1 VAIRASSL
9 CTFSFTHVQKWSKGK
24 TREKLNNAVIWDQA
38 TYNKL
43 LKEVPAYKLITPSVV
58 ADRLRL
64 NGSLAKQGLRHLET
78 KGLIKLVVKHSRQ
91 LIYTRA
97 IAAAEPEAGEKKAAG
112 GGGSKKK
119 AAKKEEVE
127 EEAADE

>member
-1 VAIRASSL
+1 M
-9 CTFSFTHVQKWSKGK
+9 
-24 TREKLNNAVIWDQA
+24 NNAVIWDQP
-38 TYNKL
+38 TYSKL

-64 NGSLAKQGLRHLET
+64 SGSLAKQGLRHLES

-97 IAAAEPEAGEKKAAG
+97 IVAADAEATDKKKAG
-112 GGGSKKK
+112 GGGSKK
-119 AAKKEEVE
+119 AAKAVEVE
-127 EEAADE
+127 AEDDEE